1 MKSVLQTLRS
11 TDWIKDC
18 SDEIPDIAT
27 AYDIQSRAMAEIAKE
42 RGGFAGYKIAFNSAA
57 LLQKLKIKHPAV
69 GRILADQVFES
80 HVKIDAAQYR
90 NFMIEPEIAA
100 VLGEDIVAGEHV
112 TIERAEAAVSRYFPA
127 FELLDRRN
135 FEGMMHVP
143 TVVAH
148 NVFNAGIVCGG
159 PGVTP
164 ADFDW
169 KNAETQCS
177 DNGDTVVQGFGTAPQ
192 NPAEAVAFIANH
204 FIARGQNL
212 PKGSLLL
219 LGAHCPLY
227 KVEAGREMRLS
238 IGALGEV
245 SFST

>member
-1 MKSVLQTLRS
+1 MKSVLKTLAS

-18 SDEIPDIAT
+18 SSEIPDIGT
-27 AYDIQSRAMAEIAKE
+27 AYDVQDLVMAEISKD
-42 RGGFAGYKIAFNSAA
+42 RGGFAGCKIAFNSPA
-57 LLQKLKIKHPAV
+57 LMQKLGVDSPAV
-69 GRILADQVFES
+69 GRIVADQAFES
-80 HVKIDAAQYR
+80 GVKIVAESYR

-100 VLGEDIVAGEHV
+100 VLGESLRAGE
-112 TIERAEAAVSRYFPA
+112 TISTEQAEAAVARYFPA

-135 FEGMMHVP
+135 YQGMMHIP

-159 PGVTP
+159 PGLAP
-164 ADFDW
+164 KDFDW
-169 KNAETQCS
+169 KFVETNCT
-177 DNGDTVVQGFGTAPQ
+177 DNGNTVVQGAGIAPQ

-204 FIARGQNL
+204 FTARGQSL
-212 PKGSLLL
+212 PEGSLLL

-238 IGALGEV
+238 LGALGEV